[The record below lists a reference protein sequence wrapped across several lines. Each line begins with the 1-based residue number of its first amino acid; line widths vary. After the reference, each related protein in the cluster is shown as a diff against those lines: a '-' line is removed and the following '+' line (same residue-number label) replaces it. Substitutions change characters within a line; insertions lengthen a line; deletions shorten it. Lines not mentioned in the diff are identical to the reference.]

1 LTERVASSTSR
12 LLELLELLQTHP
24 GLTGREIADRLGV
37 DRRTV
42 RRYVSALQEL
52 GIPIGGERGV
62 AGGYRLRPGYR
73 LPPLMFSEDEAIGV
87 TIGVLAAQRLGLGDP
102 DGIDR
107 AIAKIRRVLPES
119 LRRRVEAL
127 EATLAFTAS
136 PGGAMPPAADTALL
150 LAEAI
155 RRRRRVRLSYSSFGG
170 AQTERELSPYGLVV
184 HAGRWYLAAHDHARG
199 ALRTFRVDRIASATL
214 SRATS
219 SPAPADFD
227 ALAHV
232 TRSLA
237 QVPWPWEVDVRL
249 DLPIEEARGRLPSTL
264 GELAADGD
272 ATRLRMR
279 ASSLDWAASLL
290 AGLGCPFEVRA
301 PEELRAAVHE
311 LGARLLRT

>member
-1 LTERVASSTSR
+1 M
-12 LLELLELLQTHP
+12 LQTHP

-52 GIPIGGERGV
+52 GIPIEGERGV

-73 LPPLMFSEDEAIGV
+73 LPPLMLSEDEAIGV
-87 TIGVLAAQRLGLGDP
+87 TIGVVAAQRLGLGDP

-119 LRRRVEAL
+119 LRQRVEAL

-136 PGGAMPPAADTALL
+136 PGGATPPDADIALL
-150 LAEAI
+150 VAEAI
-155 RRRRRVRLSYSSFGG
+155 RRRRRVRLAYSSFAGR
-170 AQTERELSPYGLVV
+170 QSEREVSPYGLVV
-184 HAGRWYLAAHDHARG
+184 HAGRWYLAAHDHARR
-199 ALRTFRVDRIASATL
+199 ALRTFRVDRIASATVT
-214 SRATS
+214 RTS
-219 SPAPADFD
+219 AAAPPADFD

-237 QVPWPWEVDVRL
+237 NVPWPWAVDVRL
-249 DLPIEEARGRLPSTL
+249 ELPIEEARARIPNTL
-264 GELAADGD
+264 AELAPDGE
-272 ATRLRMR
+272 ATRLHMR
-279 ASSLDWAASLL
+279 VSSLDWAASFL

-301 PEELRAAVHE
+301 PVELRAAVHA
-311 LGARLLRT
+311 LAARLLRV